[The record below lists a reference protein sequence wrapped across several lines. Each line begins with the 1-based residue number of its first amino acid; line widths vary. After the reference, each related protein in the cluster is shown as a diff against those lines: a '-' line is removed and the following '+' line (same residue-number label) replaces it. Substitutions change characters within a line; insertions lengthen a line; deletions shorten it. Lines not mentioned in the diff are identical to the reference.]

1 MNNGKLL
8 SGSVYIHNIHVYKTW
23 KTIHCKS
30 VKKKKKKKWTSTF
43 TEESKSYRSG
53 MTWWWV
59 NETNSSK
66 ILSESDKTLVHSTHS
81 VSCVYCGLLL
91 DTSLNCCILVYIKT
105 LSSARRLATH
115 SLTAP
120 CQDQTQSRLNAYTH
134 SCRGHMHQ
142 ILGSI
147 VARQCEGQSGA
158 WMGWDKA
165 SQTLSLMRWI
175 TRHAPLGIANH
186 KTFCSVSTSIGCQG
200 NKVIQVYWLT
210 STQQLSFANQQ
221 GVHLMFFTVDQD
233 MPQGLLCGLDWI

>member
-1 MNNGKLL
+1 
-8 SGSVYIHNIHVYKTW
+8 
-23 KTIHCKS
+23 
-30 VKKKKKKKWTSTF
+30 
-43 TEESKSYRSG
+43 

-134 SCRGHMHQ
+134 TCSGLTHQ

-186 KTFCSVSTSIGCQG
+186 KTVCLFSVHIYRLSRQQSDPSILTNINPAAIICEPAGCASHVLHCRSG
-200 NKVIQVYWLT
+200 HATGTFVWT
-210 STQQLSFANQQ
+210 
-221 GVHLMFFTVDQD
+221 
-233 MPQGLLCGLDWI
+233 GLNLIGILRHTTEAVKRW

>member
-1 MNNGKLL
+1 
-8 SGSVYIHNIHVYKTW
+8 
-23 KTIHCKS
+23 
-30 VKKKKKKKWTSTF
+30 
-43 TEESKSYRSG
+43 

-134 SCRGHMHQ
+134 TCRGHTHQ

-158 WMGWDKA
+158 WMGQDKA

-186 KTFCSVSTSIGCQG
+186 KTVCLFSVHIYRMSRQQSDPSILTNINPSSYHLRTSRVCISCSS
-200 NKVIQVYWLT
+200 L
-210 STQQLSFANQQ
+210 
-221 GVHLMFFTVDQD
+221 
-233 MPQGLLCGLDWI
+233 